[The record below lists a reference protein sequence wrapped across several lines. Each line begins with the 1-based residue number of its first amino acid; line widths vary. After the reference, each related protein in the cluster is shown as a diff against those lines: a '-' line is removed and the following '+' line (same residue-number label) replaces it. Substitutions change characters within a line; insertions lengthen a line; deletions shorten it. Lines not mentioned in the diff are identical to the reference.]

1 MKTKQQLG
9 AKNWVLSRLLQGK
22 DVLQTSVG
30 VSQIKDKMS
39 QSSMRENKDT
49 AEKREDSLYMY

>member
-49 AEKREDSLYMY
+49 AEKREVSLYMY